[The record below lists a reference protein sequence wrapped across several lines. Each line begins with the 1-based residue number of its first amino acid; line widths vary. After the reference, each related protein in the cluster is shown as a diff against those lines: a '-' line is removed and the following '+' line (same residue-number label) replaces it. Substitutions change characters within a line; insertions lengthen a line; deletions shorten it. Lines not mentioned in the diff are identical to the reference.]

1 MSVSG
6 SKAHIKVRGN
16 SVFCR
21 RRNNVCGY
29 IDIDDGTVV
38 TRFTFPSDYPGP
50 YPTAAYRDPKTGE
63 MVIDKVQTEVG
74 SDEEGDYTEIIF

>member
-1 MSVSG
+1 M
-6 SKAHIKVRGN
+6 
-16 SVFCR
+16 
-21 RRNNVCGY
+21 
-29 IDIDDGTVV
+29 V